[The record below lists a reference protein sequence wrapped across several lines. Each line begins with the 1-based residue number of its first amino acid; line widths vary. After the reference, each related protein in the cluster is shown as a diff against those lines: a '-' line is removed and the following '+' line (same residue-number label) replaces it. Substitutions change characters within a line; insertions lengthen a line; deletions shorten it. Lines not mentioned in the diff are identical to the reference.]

1 MDYRRCDTARWGQSR
16 FPLKLKFGLLL
27 AGFVAAMVVVI
38 FMSYST
44 ARRVTAELREV
55 ELEAFQQYTKAL
67 RLIDSFQEA
76 SAGFAAAVDSRD
88 KALLDQCRSRRA
100 GLLEQVALIAHS
112 IPKAEADL
120 ARQVAEDSD
129 SYLAAAQ
136 THAESALARA
146 DDATVADRAHRAA
159 VLERRV
165 ASDLNRLAILAGQH
179 VAMSLSSTAR
189 AAQVKWL
196 EALVAGVVAFVL
208 LLVLFTFLMGRIVV
222 PIKTLSLVA
231 AEVAKGNLEQKID
244 VPSSGNDEVGDLV
257 GSFNLMT
264 EGLIKTT
271 VSKRF
276 VDNIIKSMMDTL
288 VIASPDGTIK
298 SVNRATLDLLG
309 YQEHEL
315 IGKPLDA
322 ILIEDGGRASRV
334 QSGAS
339 GGSPG
344 KSESGQSCPDLPP
357 QDQPTTGLSAAGTSA
372 YSGEPAGSVAGSA
385 GAPAPAILTREPRR
399 FEGAY
404 LAKDGTRVP
413 VSFSSS
419 VMRDDAGEVEGIVC
433 VAQDITQR
441 KRWEQ
446 ELQDAKE
453 TVERAN
459 RELLESNGQLEEAT
473 RFAQDMVAQAEA
485 ANAAKSEFLAMMSH
499 EIRTPLNGILGFSQL
514 LLEDPAVSGEQRD
527 FVETIYAS
535 GTGLLTV
542 INDILDFSK
551 IEAGKMDLEMIDFD
565 LVSVVESVGDIVVQR
580 AAEKG
585 LDLNCFVDHRVPARL
600 RGDPGRLRQI
610 LLNLAGNAVKFT
622 ERGEVTVEAKL
633 EFETKETATVRF
645 EVRDTGI
652 GIPEDR
658 QALIFD
664 KFTQVDGSTTR
675 RYGGTG
681 LGLAISRRLVEMMN
695 GDIGV
700 ESELDKGSTFYFA
713 VEFPLQKGPVAQTPR
728 AHTVRVDGLSVLVVD
743 DSERSRRLLAETLSN
758 WNMRPFSVDGG
769 PAALDALEAAAAIGR
784 PYGLALVDARMPE
797 MDGFT
802 LCERIKGTKTLAG
815 TRLVMLT
822 SGGKCGD
829 GARCRRLGISAYLV
843 KPVKQT
849 DLWEAIMLTLG
860 TNDGGGRRRDLITQ
874 HTLREGRRSLHVL
887 VAEDS
892 PVNLKLVVK
901 MLEKRGHTVG
911 VATNGREALNALEKQ
926 RYDLVLMDVQMP
938 EMDGFEATVAIREQE
953 KASGG
958 HIPIVAMTAHA
969 MKGDRERCLT
979 IGMDAYVSKP
989 ITAQELLE
997 AMDAVMSGDA
1007 KPKVG
1012 VSSPRLSDEVIDW
1025 PAAIDHLEGDVELL
1039 REIAGM
1045 FVEQCPSLVS
1055 RVREAVALKDAV
1067 EIERAAHTVKGSV
1080 GNFAARAAFEAA
1092 LHLERIGREGSVEK
1106 ADEAC
1111 ARLEEELERLV
1122 PALASIGGE
1131 TR

>member
-1 MDYRRCDTARWGQSR
+1 MGYYRSDTSRWGRVR
-16 FPLKLKFGLLL
+16 FPLKSKFGLLL
-27 AGFVAAMVVVI
+27 VGFVAAMAVVI

-44 ARRVTAELREV
+44 ARKVTAELREV
-55 ELEAFQQYTKAL
+55 EFEAFQQYTEAL
-67 RLIDSFQEA
+67 RLIDAFQDT
-76 SAGFAAAVDSRD
+76 STGFAAAVDKRD
-88 KALLDQCRSRRA
+88 RALLAQCQSRRA
-100 GLLEQVALIAHS
+100 GLLEQVARIAHS
-112 IPKAEADL
+112 IPRAEADL
-120 ARQVAEDSD
+120 LGQIAIDSD
-129 SYLAAAQ
+129 AYLAAAQ
-136 THAESALARA
+136 SHAESALAA
-146 DDATVADRAHRAA
+146 DADTVIADRAQKTAA
-159 VLERRV
+159 LERRLG
-165 ASDLNRLAILAGQH
+165 SDLNRLAILAGQQ
-179 VAMSLSSTAR
+179 VAMSLSATAR

-196 EALVAGVVAFVL
+196 EALVAGVMAFVM
-208 LLVLFTFLMGRIVV
+208 LLVVFTFLMAGIVG

-231 AEVAKGNLEQKID
+231 AEVAKGNLEQRID
-244 VPSSGNDEVGDLV
+244 VPSSGNDEIGDLV

-264 EGLIKTT
+264 QGLIKTT
-271 VSKRF
+271 VSKRY
-276 VDNIIKSMMDTL
+276 VDNIIRSMMDTL
-288 VIASPDGTIK
+288 VIASPDGVIK

-315 IGKPLDA
+315 IGKPLEA
-322 ILIEDGGRASRV
+322 ILIEDGGRAFRG
-334 QSGAS
+334 QIGAS

-344 KSESGQSCPDLPP
+344 KSESGQSCPDPP
-357 QDQPTTGLSAAGTSA
+357 SQDQPTTGLPAAGN
-372 YSGEPAGSVAGSA
+372 SA
-385 GAPAPAILTREPRR
+385 GTGAPTQTSGPAPLARETRRV
-399 FEGAY
+399 EGTY
-404 LAKDGTRVP
+404 LAKDGTRIP
-413 VSFSSS
+413 VSLSSS
-419 VMRDDAGEVEGIVC
+419 LMRDDAGAVEGIVC
-433 VAQDITQR
+433 VAQDITER

-446 ELQDAKE
+446 ELQDATE

-459 RELLESNGQLEEAT
+459 RELRESNGQLEEAT
-473 RFAQDMVAQAEA
+473 RFAQDMVAQAET

-514 LLEDPAVSGEQRD
+514 LLEDPALSGEQRD
-527 FVETIYAS
+527 FVETIHAS

-565 LVSVVESVGDIVVQR
+565 LVSVVESVGDIIGQR
-580 AAEKG
+580 STEKG

-622 ERGEVTVEAKL
+622 ERGEVTVEANL
-633 EFETKETATVRF
+633 EYETKETATVRF

-652 GIPEDR
+652 GIPDDR
-658 QALIFD
+658 QAQIFD

-675 RYGGTG
+675 KYGGTG
-681 LGLAISRRLVEMMN
+681 LGLAISRRLVEIMN
-695 GDIGV
+695 GEIGV
-700 ESELDKGSTFYFA
+700 ESELGKGSTFYFTI
-713 VEFPLQKGPVAQTPR
+713 EFPLQKGPVAKPSVAR
-728 AHTVRVDGLSVLVVD
+728 AVSVDGLAVLVVD
-743 DSERSRRLLAETLSN
+743 DSARSRRLLGETLAH
-758 WNMRPFSVDGG
+758 WNMKPFSVGSG
-769 PAALDALEAAAAIGR
+769 PVALDALEAAAAIGR
-784 PYGLALVDARMPE
+784 PYTLALVDARMPE

-802 LCERIKGTKTLAG
+802 LCERIKGSKALAA

-829 GARCRRLGISAYLV
+829 GPRCRRLGISAYLV
-843 KPVKQT
+843 KPVKQS

-860 TNDGGGRRRDLITQ
+860 TNDGGGRRTDLITQ

-901 MLEKRGHTVG
+901 LLEKRGHTVG
-911 VATNGREALNALEKQ
+911 VATNGREALNALETQ
-926 RYDLVLMDVQMP
+926 PYDLVLMDVQMP

-953 KASGG
+953 RATGE

-969 MKGDRERCLT
+969 MKGDRERCLAT
-979 IGMDAYVSKP
+979 GMDAYVSKP
-989 ITAQELLE
+989 IRAQDLLE
-997 AMDAVMSGDA
+997 AMDTVVLGDA

-1012 VSSPRLSDEVIDW
+1012 VSTSRVSDDVIDW

-1039 REIAGM
+1039 REIAVM

-1055 RVREAVALKDAV
+1055 QVKKAVASGDAV

-1092 LHLERIGREGSVEK
+1092 LHLERIGREGAVEK
-1106 ADEAC
+1106 AEEAC
-1111 ARLEEELERLV
+1111 ARLEEELGRLT

-1131 TR
+1131 TK